1 MIPSPAP
8 KPTHSTWY
16 YLGRL
21 ATYRPFVL
29 LACVFFVG
37 VTTFYVLPLLPGL
50 IVREIFN
57 HLTGSAAAGVNL
69 PTLFALLVVIA
80 IGNLV
85 IVLSANASEWTMHF
99 LIATLLRKNALAR
112 ILEYPG
118 AKALPASPGEAISR
132 LRDDVNDIPAFLT
145 WLFDPFDQ
153 LLTLILG
160 VIILARINIWLT
172 LAVVIP
178 LVIAVTTVNLLTKRI
193 QRYRRQ
199 SHESIASVTGL
210 IGEIFGAVQAVK
222 VAGTEKNVVAHLEQL
237 NETRRKANLRE
248 TVFNQTLWSLNT
260 NTAAIGTGVVLL
272 VAARAMQTHSL
283 TVGDF
288 TIFVSYLGHLNF
300 VTSMM
305 GSFLMKYHQ
314 VGVAF
319 NRLIALLPGVTPERL
334 VEKGPV
340 HLWGKIP
347 ALEATPTQ
355 SSIRLETLSAR
366 GLSYQYPDSSRGI
379 SDIHLNLN
387 RGSFTVITGRIGS
400 GKTTLLRVLL
410 GLLPKDSGEITW
422 NSQPVNDPASFF
434 VPPRSAYTAQIPRLF
449 SETLKANI
457 LMGLPALDAVL
468 HDAIRSAV
476 LEADILTLEK
486 GLETQVGPRGTKLS
500 GGQAQRAAAA
510 RMFVRQPELLV
521 FDDLSSALDVETE
534 QTLWERL
541 EDARSRGQAEGS
553 KWQRANIKLQVA
565 SSEEEQTATILAVS
579 NRRTALRRA
588 DWVVVLKDGRLE
600 AEGKLDDLL
609 ATCDEMRRLWE
620 GKVED

>member
-1 MIPSPAP
+1 MTPSAAP

-21 ATYRPFVL
+21 VTYRPFVL
-29 LACVFFVG
+29 LACFFFIC
-37 VTTFYVLPLLPGL
+37 VTAFYVLPLLPGL
-50 IVREIFN
+50 IVREVFN
-57 HLTGSAAAGVNL
+57 HLTGNAAARFNL
-69 PTLFALLVVIA
+69 PTLFALLIASNTTSVMFVVI
-80 IGNLV
+80 GNAGE
-85 IVLSANASEWTMHF
+85 ITMHF

-118 AKALPASPGEAISR
+118 AKALPASPGETISR

-145 WLFDPFDQ
+145 WLFDPIDQ

-160 VIILARINIWLT
+160 VIILARINVWLT
-172 LAVVIP
+172 LAVIIP
-178 LVIAVTTVNLLTKRI
+178 LVIAVTFVNLLTKRI
-193 QRYRRQ
+193 QHYRRQ

-222 VAGTEKNVVAHLEQL
+222 VAGTEKHVVAHLEQL

-248 TVFNQTLWSLNT
+248 TVFNQALWSLNT

-272 VAARAMQTHSL
+272 VAARAMQDHSL

-288 TIFVSYLGHLNF
+288 TIFISYLGYLNF

-305 GSFLMKYHQ
+305 GSFIMKYRQ
-314 VGVAF
+314 VGVGF
-319 NRLIALLPGVTPERL
+319 DRLIALLPGVTPERL

-422 NSQPVNDPASFF
+422 NDLPITDPASFF

-449 SETLKANI
+449 SETLKDNI
-457 LMGLPALDAVL
+457 LMGLPAPDAVL

-510 RMFVRQPELLV
+510 RMFVRQTELLV

-541 EDARSRGQAEGS
+541 SEARSKGQAVD
-553 KWQRANIKLQVA
+553 RMLQA
-565 SSEEEQTATILAVS
+565 AGSEEGRSATILAVS

-588 DWVVVLKDGRLE
+588 DWVVVLKDGRVE

-620 GKVED
+620 GKVEG